1 MSTGV
6 EAKPAPAVRK
16 YELGQPFVRHGQRLA
31 FEAIHR
37 AVAQTWSDAMTRQLP
52 SAAAIELESVEF
64 ANFSSVSLDQSSC
77 AQLAMFA
84 IESTPISGFLMMSG
98 ALAKFVVSGRL
109 GLKAALSGK
118 TAAPF
123 TRIEAS
129 VARETMRGLLMRLGE
144 AYLAANL
151 GKVHNLRY
159 CESGADTFLFAPE
172 EPLALLTF
180 RIDGAGADSRIL
192 LGLSS
197 SILGSMTDHEPP
209 AIAQCDGRESV
220 AGAVRRLPIEIDVVL
235 GSWTVPLRELLQLR
249 VGEKIVLPDGEDAW
263 LSARGVRLRRANI
276 EISGNQASLK
286 IQGRTASR

>member
-1 MSTGV
+1 MSLNL
-6 EAKPAPAVRK
+6 EPKPEIAVRK
-16 YELGQPFVRHGQRLA
+16 YELGQPFVRHEQRLA

-64 ANFSSVSLDQSSC
+64 ATFSSVSLDQSPG

-98 ALAKFVVSGRL
+98 GLAKFMVSGRL
-109 GLKAALSGK
+109 GLKAAPAGK

-129 VARETMRGLLMRLGE
+129 VARETMRGLLARLGE

-151 GKVHNLRY
+151 GKVHNIRY
-159 CESGADTFLFAPE
+159 CDSGADTFLFAPE
-172 EPLALLTF
+172 ESLALLTF
-180 RIDGAGADSRIL
+180 RIGGAGADSRMM

-197 SILGSMTDHEPP
+197 SILSSMTDHHPA

-249 VGEKIVLPDGEDAW
+249 VGEQIVLPDGEDAW
-263 LSARGVRLRRANI
+263 LSARGVRLRSASI
-276 EISGNQASLK
+276 EISGNQASVK

>member
-1 MSTGV
+1 MSLNL
-6 EAKPAPAVRK
+6 EPKPETAVRK
-16 YELGQPFVRHGQRLA
+16 YELGQPFVRHEQRLA

-64 ANFSSVSLDQSSC
+64 ATFSTVSLDLSPC

-98 ALAKFVVSGRL
+98 APAKFMVSGRL
-109 GLKAALSGK
+109 GLKATPAGK

-129 VARETMRGLLMRLGE
+129 VARETMRGLLVRLGE
-144 AYLAANL
+144 AYRAASV
-151 GKVHNLRY
+151 GKVHNIRY
-159 CESGADTFLFAPE
+159 CDSGADTFVFAPE

-180 RIDGAGADSRIL
+180 SLGSAGADSRIL

-197 SILGSMTDHEPP
+197 SILGSMADHQP
-209 AIAQCDGRESV
+209 AVMAQCDGRESV
-220 AGAVRRLPIEIDVVL
+220 AGAVRRLPIEIDIVL
-235 GSWTVPLRELLQLR
+235 GSWTVPLRELLRLK

-263 LSARGVRLRRANI
+263 LSARGVRLRSANI
-276 EISGNQASLK
+276 EISGNQASVK